1 VPRTA
6 AAAAIV
12 GALAAAAG
20 IAFLGVAG
28 NPFAGAGDP
37 GAPPSATLRT
47 TSCAGSVTGEGCARR
62 VDQAAPTVAPGRPER
77 IAIPAIGL
85 HTAFASV
92 VSTHEGGQWT
102 IDPPKQTLAELQR
115 VYWWSEHA
123 APADPSN
130 GAAYLYGHACTSLVC
145 AFNDLHQVS
154 TGDLV
159 RVTTA
164 RGVLSYRVVRKPMRL
179 AKSAAGIGSSSIYD
193 YGVTN
198 RLVLI
203 TCGYTPDGSSP
214 FNWVVIARLTAAAR
228 AH

>member
-6 AAAAIV
+6 AAAVV
-12 GALAAAAG
+12 GGLAVAAG
-20 IAFLGVAG
+20 VAFLAVAG
-28 NPFAGAGDP
+28 DPFAGAGHS
-37 GAPPSATLRT
+37 GAPPSASVRT
-47 TSCAGSVTGEGCARR
+47 TSCAGSVTSNACVRHANATG
-62 VDQAAPTVAPGRPER
+62 QSVAPGRPEE

-85 HTAFASV
+85 HTAIAGV

-123 APADPSN
+123 APADPST

-145 AFNDLHQVS
+145 AFNDLHQLS
-154 TGDLV
+154 AGDLV

-164 RGVLSYRVVRKPMRL
+164 RGVLSYRVVKEPMRL
-179 AKSAAGIGSSSIYD
+179 AKTAAGIGSSSIYD

-214 FNWVVIARLTAAAR
+214 FNWVVIAHLSAG
-228 AH
+228 